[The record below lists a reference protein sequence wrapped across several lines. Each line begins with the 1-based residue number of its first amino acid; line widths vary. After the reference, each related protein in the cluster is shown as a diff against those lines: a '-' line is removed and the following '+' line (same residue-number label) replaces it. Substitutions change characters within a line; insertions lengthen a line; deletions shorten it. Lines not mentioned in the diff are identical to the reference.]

1 MPLASPFGPDS
12 VDWVLLDA
20 YSTIIQEDYALLAEA
35 CHEMARS
42 TRGRHTA
49 EEIGQW
55 WEDRFHSLCESSSA
69 ERFTIQRDI
78 VTRSLADT
86 VRHFRVDIDQGP
98 WLDAIFAY
106 STHPTLHH
114 DTRAFLE
121 AVGVPICVVSNI
133 DDEDLKLAAEYTGL
147 SLGPVVTSEGARSYK
162 PDPGIF
168 REALRVTGADP
179 GRVLH
184 VGDSFRADVVGAKG
198 MGLRVAWL
206 NRGGKPPPTDATVEP
221 DAEVASLV
229 DLLERPAS

>member
-1 MPLASPFGPDS
+1 MPLASPFGPETI
-12 VDWVLLDA
+12 DWVFLDA
-20 YSTIIQEDYALLAEA
+20 YSTIVQEDYALLAEA

-42 TRGRHTA
+42 TKGRHAA

-55 WEDRFHSLCESSSA
+55 WEDRFHSLCDTSSA
-69 ERFTIQRDI
+69 ERFVLQRDI

-86 VRHFRVDIDQGP
+86 VRHFRIDMDQGP
-98 WLDAIFAY
+98 WLEAIFAY

-121 AVGVPICVVSNI
+121 AAGVPVCVVSNI
-133 DDEDLKLAAEYTGL
+133 DDDDFRLAAEYACL
-147 SLGPVVTSEGARSYK
+147 SFEHVVTSEGTRSYK

-179 GRVLH
+179 SRVLH

-198 MGLRVAWL
+198 AGLRVARL
-206 NRGGKPPPTDATVEP
+206 NRKGQTPPADATVEP

-229 DLLERPAS
+229 DLLARTAT